1 MLGAI
6 TGAFAVNILLVVTF
20 SIFVLPLV
28 LGFGYL
34 MYDTIK
40 DILGYSN
47 GKD

>member
-34 MYDTIK
+34 IFETIK
-40 DILGYSN
+40 DMIGYLSE
-47 GKD
+47 

>member
-34 MYDTIK
+34 IFETIK
-40 DILGYSN
+40 DTIGYLSE
-47 GKD
+47 

>member
-6 TGAFAVNILLVVTF
+6 TGAFAVNILLAVTF

-34 MYDTIK
+34 LFDTIR
-40 DILGYSN
+40 DIIGYSSE
-47 GKD
+47 

>member
-20 SIFVLPLV
+20 SIFVLPLI

-34 MYDTIK
+34 MFSTIK
-40 DILGYSN
+40 DIFEYSN
-47 GKD
+47 VKD